1 MATTAQ
7 QEFNH
12 LVAAN
17 TCCHRDS
24 QRRLDD
30 KDKDGDNLTSD
41 NDSDDQEAAYHRAQI
56 DAAMRSTPGD
66 STPELKLP
74 PSSFDNGRATGVKG
88 VIADARAFQTARRS
102 RWRDRA
108 RSARRSIFGLGGTL
122 NNGSRSES
130 ETDDEAC
137 GSVSPHGDPALASS
151 NQDSDEEAFMH
162 QWREA
167 RRRELESEESRPVR
181 SRRTSPSVR
190 TYGFLDEVDA
200 LGYLDAIEKVTRE
213 TKVVVF
219 VYDDACDVSATLE
232 SALIPLV
239 KQHPTIHFVKVHFD
253 EIEFD
258 PAAVPSILAY
268 QNQGDL
274 MANLTGLIELMPDEA
289 HYTQDSLSRL
299 LRKHN
304 VL

>member
-1 MATTAQ
+1 MATAAQ

-12 LVAAN
+12 LLAAN
-17 TCCHRDS
+17 TCCNRDS
-24 QRRLDD
+24 QRRHDG
-30 KDKDGDNLTSD
+30 KDKDDDNLSSD
-41 NDSDDQEAAYHRAQI
+41 NDSDDQEAAYHSAQI
-56 DAAMRSTPGD
+56 DAAMRGTPSD

-102 RWRDRA
+102 RWKDRA
-108 RSARRSIFGLGGTL
+108 RSARQSIFGLGGAL

-130 ETDDEAC
+130 ETDDDAC
-137 GSVSPHGDPALASS
+137 SSVSPHVAPTQISP

-167 RRRELESEESRPVR
+167 RRRELESEDSRPVR

-190 TYGFLDEVDA
+190 IYGFLDEVDA

-232 SALIPLV
+232 SALLPLV
-239 KQHPTIHFVKVHFD
+239 RHHPTIHFVKVHFD

-274 MANLTGLIELMPDEA
+274 FANLTGLIELMPDEA